1 MRTRVTVV
9 NFTVCVFVLTLV
21 PAFDVCATYQ
31 LAALQGF
38 STICVWATMDK
49 EKIYH
54 SWKKRSLLP
63 SKPTKESYILG
74 KKNGATSPT
83 LPVKPKVGV
92 TISLRS
98 QLSFCIKPQ
107 GSRNRLSRPAD
118 GYSKGGTWTP
128 PKAIMSRTLPG
139 LSTQFQP
146 PSRRA
151 IGWLACLLVCI
162 PILYLKS

>member
-1 MRTRVTVV
+1 MFVLQSSLSSDHLYLQSSSCSGSDWITLPIGLCSLRPTWTACYSDSWRRFQHSRRLCLCWCRTLLNISKTITAGMRTRVTVV

-74 KKNGATSPT
+74 KKKKNRPP
-83 LPVKPKVGV
+83 LPC
-92 TISLRS
+92 L
-98 QLSFCIKPQ
+98 
-107 GSRNRLSRPAD
+107 LSR
-118 GYSKGGTWTP
+118 
-128 PKAIMSRTLPG
+128 R
-139 LSTQFQP
+139 
-146 PSRRA
+146 
-151 IGWLACLLVCI
+151 
-162 PILYLKS
+162 